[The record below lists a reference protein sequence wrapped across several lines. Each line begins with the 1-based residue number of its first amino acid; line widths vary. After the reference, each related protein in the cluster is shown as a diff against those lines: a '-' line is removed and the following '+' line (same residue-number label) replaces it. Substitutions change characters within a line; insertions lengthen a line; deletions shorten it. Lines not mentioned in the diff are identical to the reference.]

1 MLREIPETVMSSGIF
16 FVIVSHC
23 PCMKRIVGQMK
34 EILQVSLFLI
44 YKTGENR
51 RLLCRYLTMFR
62 RLSAP
67 RPDDEPLLSG
77 RHGIVT
83 IENAALLS
91 MMTSL
96 CFRGGQAVYLRAYL
110 NV

>member
-1 MLREIPETVMSSGIF
+1 MFSGIF
-16 FVIVSHC
+16 FRYSFTLSLYEAHC
-23 PCMKRIVGQMK
+23 RTDERDPAGVFIFDMQ
-34 EILQVSLFLI
+34 
-44 YKTGENR
+44 NR
-51 RLLCRYLTMFR
+51 GNSRLLCRYLTMFR

>member
-1 MLREIPETVMSSGIF
+1 
-16 FVIVSHC
+16 
-23 PCMKRIVGQMK
+23 MKRIVGQMK
-34 EILQVSLFLI
+34 ESLQMSLFLI
-44 YKTGENR
+44 YKTGENGR
-51 RLLCRYLTMFR
+51 SLCPYLAMFR

-96 CFRGGQAVYLRAYL
+96 CFRGGQAAYL
-110 NV
+110 SASLNIYLSSLYIFLSFLRSLV